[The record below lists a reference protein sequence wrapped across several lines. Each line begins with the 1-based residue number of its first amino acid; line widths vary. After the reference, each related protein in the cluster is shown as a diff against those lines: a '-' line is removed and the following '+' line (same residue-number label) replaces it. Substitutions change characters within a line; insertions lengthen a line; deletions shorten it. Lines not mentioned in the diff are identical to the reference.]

1 MEQNPLSNRLYLCY
15 LIIREGGKPVLY
27 LLGNYNHT
35 FDAKNRVFLPSK
47 WRPFFDDKVILTPS
61 ISEKCILV
69 YSEDSF
75 ENYVAR
81 IESLPTSDKD
91 IADYRRYLFGN
102 AFESTPDVQGRILVP
117 SHMREHAEV
126 NDKPVFLLGVNDHA
140 EIWNPDVYEKRSEN
154 FGAMLE
160 SLKAHNV

>member
-1 MEQNPLSNRLYLCY
+1 M
-15 LIIREGGKPVLY
+15 LY

-61 ISEKCILV
+61 ISDSCIFV

-75 ENYVAR
+75 ENYVSR
-81 IESLPTSDKD
+81 IESLPTSDTD
-91 IADYRRYLFGN
+91 IADYRRFLFGN

-117 SHMREHAEV
+117 SHMRDHAHV
-126 NDKPVFLLGVNDHA
+126 TDKPVLLIGVNDHA
-140 EIWNPDVYEKRSEN
+140 ELWNPDEYAKRSEN

-160 SLKAHNV
+160 SLKAHGV